1 METIVLVLMI
11 VISFS
16 FLLKQT
22 FNKKWA
28 MVAMA
33 TIAALFVGFM
43 WSLAI
48 EQSKTQITDWLNNT
62 NLMLDTSVILS
73 IEVVLNIFYCMLAV
87 HINSTGKINKKMLT
101 MYRIL
106 RWFPGLL
113 IFPVLFS
120 SLVYLIFALPGY
132 SFTLISWSLA
142 GAILV
147 LIPLGAYLIKKV
159 LFEKELRLELLFLT
173 NLLIAIL
180 GIIATV
186 NGRTAVQG
194 LSEVNWLS
202 LTAMVIIIFA
212 GGYVGLV
219 IRKYKFRKLNQ
230 IK

>member
-1 METIVLVLMI
+1 
-11 VISFS
+11 
-16 FLLKQT
+16 
-22 FNKKWA
+22 
-28 MVAMA
+28 
-33 TIAALFVGFM
+33 
-43 WSLAI
+43 
-48 EQSKTQITDWLNNT
+48 
-62 NLMLDTSVILS
+62 
-73 IEVVLNIFYCMLAV
+73 
-87 HINSTGKINKKMLT
+87 